1 MNEKCERR
9 EGKEKYVSEDAR
21 ELREVL
27 TAIIE
32 FLRDITGP
40 LKELMSL
47 VQSSIA
53 GDKLGKD
60 IAEFYKNLKD
70 SGLPDDVVN
79 ELIKK
84 YYDDRMSLL
93 RLMSSLFEGLRRG
106 RAIIA
111 ASRGEETKSSIKEAL
126 KEALRKKEEEE

>member
-9 EGKEKYVSEDAR
+9 EGKEKYVSENAR

-70 SGLPDDVVN
+70 SGLPDDIVN

-126 KEALRKKEEEE
+126 KEVLRKKEEEE